1 MFKLKLENPN
11 TNRTHPYKEL
21 AVSNVNDTL

>member
-1 MFKLKLENPN
+1 LKLKKPN

-21 AVSNVNDTL
+21 AVSKVNDTL